1 MVSVFSNLNNAM
13 CYVFIQ
19 DKFQMFA
26 PLNRTLNSLE
36 EKTGIVEEV
45 KTRWGRPK
53 WVVESS
59 FWRSKS
65 NDFLIKTYKWC

>member
-45 KTRWGRPK
+45 KTR
-53 WVVESS
+53 
-59 FWRSKS
+59 
-65 NDFLIKTYKWC
+65 